1 MGKLIAL
8 ATALA
13 VWSGTAAHAETLTNE
28 SVVGMSKAG
37 LGAESMVAKIRNSV
51 TKFDLSTDGL
61 VALKRD
67 NVPDPVIA
75 AMLNA
80 SSTPLVTSSAAV
92 DSTSPDPSAQHGS
105 GIYLMVDRASGP
117 RMQRIDA
124 LASSQ
129 VKTTGILGYAFT
141 YGIAKVNVKTVLPN
155 TSARVVTSNN
165 RPVFYF
171 YFDQASMSLS
181 RNAPSAFWG
190 GSVTSPNEFTL
201 ERLQVTGGHREAV
214 LGQFNITGLKAGVMD
229 KARVAFDYEDV
240 SPGVFKVVPQVELP
254 PGEYGFIYST
264 GAGSGAYGGA
274 QNAKIFDF
282 SVQ

>member
-1 MGKLIAL
+1 MRKLIAL
-8 ATALA
+8 VMACAALSVTPA
-13 VWSGTAAHAETLTNE
+13 WAETLTND
-28 SVVGMSKAG
+28 SVVAMSKAG
-37 LGAESMVAKIRNSV
+37 LGAESIVAKIRNSA

-61 VALKRD
+61 VALKQQ

-80 SSTPLVTSSAAV
+80 SSGPAASQSAAI
-92 DSTSPDPSAQHGS
+92 DSGSPDPLAQHGS
-105 GIYLMVDRASGP
+105 GIYLMVDRETGP

-141 YGIAKVNVKTVLPN
+141 YGIAKVNIKTVLPN
-155 TSARVVTSNN
+155 ATARVVSSTK

-171 YFDQASMSLS
+171 YFDQSNMSLS
-181 RNAPSAFWG
+181 RSAPSAFWG

-229 KARVAFDYEDV
+229 KARVDFGYEDV
-240 SPGVFKVVPQVELP
+240 SPGVFKVVPKDELE

-264 GAGSGAYGGA
+264 GAGGGPYGGA

-282 SVQ
+282 SIP